1 MSDDMATTIERE
13 TAQRSARRSP
23 VSPEQPAD
31 PAKPSGRKRTVFIIV
46 GVVLLGLVAVGAR
59 RWIYSLRHVSTDN
72 AQVDGHIVPILPKVG
87 GYVLEVRTDENR
99 PAKAGDTLVVLDD
112 RDYKARLAQAE
123 ADLAVA
129 LAGVSNRERVGQAE
143 AQVAQAQANAEK
155 AHADLERIKPL
166 AEKDI
171 VPKQALDAAEAAA
184 RAADAALAAAQAALL
199 GADARVGAARAAR
212 DQAALNLSYT
222 RITAPAEGVVSK
234 KSVEVGQLV
243 QPGQPLM
250 SLVPLG
256 DVWVT
261 ANLKETQT
269 ADVSP
274 GDPADFTVDA
284 YPGRHFSG
292 HVESLSPATGAK
304 FSLLPPDN
312 ATGNFTKVVQR
323 IPVRIRLDGK
333 NDAAHPLRPGMSVN
347 VTITTSRIRTGI
359 RCTTFV
365 KFPVA
370 LSGGSSENF
379 APVAGERLSTCPLKC
394 RPGYASTVKSA
405 GSPGLTSAVCVS
417 FRFAVTHTSPSGTRL
432 MSG

>member
-13 TAQRSARRSP
+13 TSPAPARAARPSS
-23 VSPEQPAD
+23 V
-31 PAKPSGRKRTVFIIV
+31 AKPGGSKRTVFIIM
-46 GVVLLGLVAVGAR
+46 GVVLLGLVAVGVR
-59 RWIYSLRHVSTDN
+59 RWIYSLSHVSTDN

-99 PAKAGDTLVVLDD
+99 SVKAGDTLVVLDD
-112 RDYKARLAQAE
+112 RDYKARLGQAE

-129 LAGVSNRERVGQAE
+129 LAGVSNRARVGQAE
-143 AQVAQAQANAEK
+143 AQVEQAQANAEK

-171 VPKQALDAAEAAA
+171 VPKQALDAAEAMA
-184 RAADAALAAAQAALL
+184 RSADAALAAAQAALL
-199 GADARVGAARAAR
+199 GADARVAAARAAR

-234 KSVEVGQLV
+234 KSVELGQLV

-250 SLVPLG
+250 SLVPLS
-256 DVWVT
+256 DVWIT

-269 ADVSP
+269 ADVTP
-274 GDPADFTVDA
+274 GDPVDFTVDA
-284 YPGRHFSG
+284 YGGRHFTG
-292 HVESLSPATGAK
+292 HVESLAPATGAR

-333 NDAAHPLRPGMSVN
+333 NDPVRPLRPGMSVA
-347 VTITTSRIRTGI
+347 VTITT
-359 RCTTFV
+359 
-365 KFPVA
+365 K
-370 LSGGSSENF
+370 
-379 APVAGERLSTCPLKC
+379 
-394 RPGYASTVKSA
+394 
-405 GSPGLTSAVCVS
+405 
-417 FRFAVTHTSPSGTRL
+417 
-432 MSG
+432 

>member
-13 TAQRSARRSP
+13 TAQRPGRPSP
-23 VSPEQPAD
+23 AAPEQPAES
-31 PAKPSGRKRTVFIIV
+31 AKSGGSKRTVFMIM
-46 GVVLLGLVAVGAR
+46 GVVLLGLVAVGVR
-59 RWIYSLRHVSTDN
+59 RWIYSLSHVSTDN
-72 AQVDGHIVPILPKVG
+72 AQVDGHIIPILPKVG
-87 GYVLEVRTDENR
+87 GYVIEVRTDENR
-99 PAKAGDTLVVLDD
+99 SVKAGDTLVVLDD
-112 RDYKARLAQAE
+112 RDYTARLAQAE

-129 LAGVSNRERVGQAE
+129 LAGVSNRARVGQAE
-143 AQVAQAQANAEK
+143 AQVAQANAEK
-155 AHADLERIKPL
+155 AHADLDRIKPL

-171 VPKQALDAAEAAA
+171 VPKQALDAADAAA

-222 RITAPAEGVVSK
+222 RISAPAEGVVSK
-234 KSVEVGQLV
+234 KTVEVGQLV

-333 NDAAHPLRPGMSVN
+333 NDPAHPLRPGMSVV
-347 VTITTSRIRTGI
+347 VTIQT
-359 RCTTFV
+359 
-365 KFPVA
+365 K
-370 LSGGSSENF
+370 
-379 APVAGERLSTCPLKC
+379 
-394 RPGYASTVKSA
+394 
-405 GSPGLTSAVCVS
+405 
-417 FRFAVTHTSPSGTRL
+417 
-432 MSG
+432 

>member
-1 MSDDMATTIERE
+1 MATTIDRE
-13 TAQRSARRSP
+13 TAPAPAPARATRPTP
-23 VSPEQPAD
+23 VEQPG
-31 PAKPSGRKRTVFIIV
+31 GRKRTVFIIM
-46 GVVLLGLVAVGAR
+46 GVVLLGLVAVGVR
-59 RWIYSLRHVSTDN
+59 RWIFSLSHVSTDN

-87 GYVLEVRTDENR
+87 GYVIEVRTDENR
-99 PAKAGDTLVVLDD
+99 PVKAGDTLVVLDD
-112 RDYKARLAQAE
+112 RDYRARLAQAE

-129 LAGVSNRERVGQAE
+129 LAGVSNRARVGQAE

-199 GADARVGAARAAR
+199 GADARVAAARAAR

-222 RITAPAEGVVSK
+222 RISAPAEGVVSK
-234 KSVEVGQLV
+234 KTVEVGQLV

-250 SLVPLG
+250 SVVPLG

-269 ADVSP
+269 ADVTP
-274 GDPADFTVDA
+274 GDPVDFTVDA
-284 YPGRHFSG
+284 YGGRHFGG
-292 HVESLSPATGAK
+292 HVESLSPATGAR

-323 IPVRIRLDGK
+323 VPVRIRLDGQ
-333 NDAAHPLRPGMSVN
+333 NDPARPLRPGMSVA
-347 VTITTSRIRTGI
+347 VTIKT
-359 RCTTFV
+359 
-365 KFPVA
+365 K
-370 LSGGSSENF
+370 
-379 APVAGERLSTCPLKC
+379 
-394 RPGYASTVKSA
+394 
-405 GSPGLTSAVCVS
+405 
-417 FRFAVTHTSPSGTRL
+417 
-432 MSG
+432 

>member
-13 TAQRSARRSP
+13 TAQRPGRPSP
-23 VSPEQPAD
+23 ASPEQPAA
-31 PAKPSGRKRTVFIIV
+31 PAKAGSSRRTIFTIM
-46 GVVLLGLVAVGAR
+46 GVVLLGLVAVGVR
-59 RWIYSLRHVSTDN
+59 RWLYSLSHVSTDN
-72 AQVDGHIVPILPKVG
+72 AQVDGHIIPILPKVG
-87 GYVLEVRTDENR
+87 GYVIEVRTDENR
-99 PAKAGDTLVVLDD
+99 SVKAGDTLVVLDD

-129 LAGVSNRERVGQAE
+129 LAGVSNRARVGQAE

-171 VPKQALDAAEAAA
+171 VPKQALDAADASA
-184 RAADAALAAAQAALL
+184 RAADAALAAAQASLL
-199 GADARVGAARAAR
+199 GADARVAAARAAR

-222 RITAPAEGVVSK
+222 RVTAPSEGVVSK
-234 KSVEVGQLV
+234 KSVELGQLV

-250 SLVPLG
+250 SEVPLS

-269 ADVSP
+269 ADVTP

-284 YPGRHFSG
+284 YGGGRHFSG

-323 IPVRIRLDGK
+323 IPVRIRLDGQ
-333 NDAAHPLRPGMSVN
+333 NDPARPLRPGMSVV
-347 VTITTSRIRTGI
+347 VTITT
-359 RCTTFV
+359 
-365 KFPVA
+365 K
-370 LSGGSSENF
+370 
-379 APVAGERLSTCPLKC
+379 
-394 RPGYASTVKSA
+394 
-405 GSPGLTSAVCVS
+405 
-417 FRFAVTHTSPSGTRL
+417 
-432 MSG
+432 